1 MNNSD
6 GVENGFPPVTNYQII
21 LNSTVN
27 KATHTGGTIMGNLKS
42 IFEDTGIELY
52 GRGDSLTDIWITNMN
67 AEYDYEDEFEQM
79 DLVFS
84 LLGDGVVKNKLRVV
98 Y

>member
-1 MNNSD
+1 M
-6 GVENGFPPVTNYQII
+6 FPPSALFRIK
-21 LNSTVN
+21 LSSTVN